1 MTGLLSADAS
11 NKTWIVSRRKPT
23 LDIDFVLVLKGPVS
37 VTTTTSCCIQRTDVS
52 HNFPED

>member
-37 VTTTTSCCIQRTDVS
+37 VTTATSCCIQRTDVS